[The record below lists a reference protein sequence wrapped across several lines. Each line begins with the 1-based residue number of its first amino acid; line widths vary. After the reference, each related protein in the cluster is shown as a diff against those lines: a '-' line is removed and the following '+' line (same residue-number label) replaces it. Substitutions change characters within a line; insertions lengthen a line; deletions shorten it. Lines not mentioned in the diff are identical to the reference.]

1 MKMRTTQLWG
11 RSVGGWSVT
20 RGRKPCWS
28 GKQSVSWSGGKRRER
43 MRQGCCGLDLDD
55 GCGYDEGGRL
65 LLLRRRREREG
76 QRPWRRRQQRMTG
89 IYKKEEEEEEEARMR
104 WWWRER
110 MVVVR
115 IADVMALYQQQQQQE
130 ECGRGPKHEGDE
142 VQSVQAPSV
151 QVLAQARQTQGQVRF
166 HFVQF
171 QGVVG
176 RVPAAAVALAG
187 AVDVGAAV
195 TAPVQSATTACWS
208 ALQLP
213 LP

>member
-1 MKMRTTQLWG
+1 
-11 RSVGGWSVT
+11 
-20 RGRKPCWS
+20 
-28 GKQSVSWSGGKRRER
+28 
-43 MRQGCCGLDLDD
+43 
-55 GCGYDEGGRL
+55 
-65 LLLRRRREREG
+65 
-76 QRPWRRRQQRMTG
+76 
-89 IYKKEEEEEEEARMR
+89 
-104 WWWRER
+104 
-110 MVVVR
+110 
-115 IADVMALYQQQQQQE
+115 MALYQQQQQQE

-142 VQSVQAPSV
+142 EVQSVQAPPV